1 MESNTPPN
9 STDSTPDSV
18 PLTAP
23 APGTVPSEPAGQTKA
38 NDSGVDA
45 GESADEPNSFENRMP
60 DPSSLV
66 AMAAMHLSTE
76 ALLPVLL
83 AVFDHH
89 AWRSIGLVADHT
101 GEAKKD
107 LPSAQLAIDCYAF
120 MLGKVEGKLDESE
133 KRDAQ
138 RRLMDLRMNYVA
150 KTREG

>member
-1 MESNTPPN
+1 MESSTPP
-9 STDSTPDSV
+9 DSPAPTEDGPSGAGSAPTSAEAETPDTSASGDAGV
-18 PLTAP
+18 
-23 APGTVPSEPAGQTKA
+23 GRDEPA
-38 NDSGVDA
+38 
-45 GESADEPNSFENRMP
+45 ESADSFENRMP

-66 AMAAMHLSTE
+66 AMAAMHLSTS

-89 AWRSIGLVADHT
+89 AWRSIGLLADHT

-120 MLGKVEGKLDESE
+120 VLSKIEASLDEPE
-133 KRDAQ
+133 RRDAQ
-138 RRLMDLRMNYVA
+138 RRLTDLRMNYVA